1 MRPFRLQVHQ
11 VKKTKNNLSK
21 IDKSKRQK
29 NRSKQSRGDRETERR
44 PLEKN
49 TCFVVGMRRCGR
61 RDAEHG
67 ESFSGRSKEEDGLPQ
82 WLNGRS
88 KAEEAFWLMRRG

>member
-1 MRPFRLQVHQ
+1 M
-11 VKKTKNNLSK
+11 KKTKNNLSK

-29 NRSKQSRGDRETERR
+29 NRSTQSSGDRETERR

-61 RDAEHG
+61 REARG
-67 ESFSGRSKEEDGLPQ
+67 EMQNTVNLLVGEVKKKMGFHSDSMGEVKQKKLFG
-82 WLNGRS
+82 
-88 KAEEAFWLMRRG
+88 